1 MGFFRERPLI
11 FSLVSGLPQEGGD
24 QDIRALQGVLDK
36 KQKTTTLWGN
46 SSFDFSSEAQ
56 LILTCHP

>member
-24 QDIRALQGVLDK
+24 QDIRALQSVSDK
-36 KQKTTTLWGN
+36 KTKNKKQPPYGV
-46 SSFDFSSEAQ
+46 
-56 LILTCHP
+56 IPHLTSAVKHS